1 MKFSRANLLEIVML
15 AERDFSYENIAAR
28 LDCARKS
35 IYNWLSE
42 SRARADAGEGAESPY
57 YVVERGDHF
66 HNLMA
71 AARKADPR
79 KLPPMPLNS
88 EEQFAENARIDDEAE
103 ALIEDA
109 IVERSQVVSADQL
122 RTDIEELRAYARA
135 WAAQPKTPGRVKEIF
150 GRHVPGDPVEHV
162 TGRQPEPPPKSV
174 AQREREHPRRY
185 DQEIPPLHKPDPPP
199 WQKPAPSPSLNAA
212 TIGATTMPPSEGR
225 FSMSRL
231 DGVHREVSRAE
242 ARAGTHR
249 IVGGGVRED

>member
-35 IYNWLSE
+35 IYNWLGE

-57 YVVERGDHF
+57 YVIERGDHF

-122 RTDIEELRAYARA
+122 RTDIEELRAYARGMGHSTKNTGSRQGNFRPSRSRRSGRA
-135 WAAQPKTPGRVKEIF
+135 HHRPSAGAAAEVGRSA
-150 GRHVPGDPVEHV
+150 RA
-162 TGRQPEPPPKSV
+162 R
-174 AQREREHPRRY
+174 APRRY

-199 WQKPAPSPSLNAA
+199 WQKPAPSPSSECSNNRCHYHAA
-212 TIGATTMPPSEGR
+212 LRG
-225 FSMSRL
+225 
-231 DGVHREVSRAE
+231 
-242 ARAGTHR
+242 
-249 IVGGGVRED
+249 